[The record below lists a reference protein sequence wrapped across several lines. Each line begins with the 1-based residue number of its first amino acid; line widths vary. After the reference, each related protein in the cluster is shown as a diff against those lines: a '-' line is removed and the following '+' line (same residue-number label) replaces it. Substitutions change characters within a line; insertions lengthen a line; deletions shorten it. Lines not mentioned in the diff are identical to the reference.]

1 MMVLLLQN
9 LSLLKILWLLSAL
22 SNANHIIRT
31 SVAVHLAQSKISN
44 TDASAGSSR
53 TNHVAST
60 CDLVSSPSFHIW
72 IVDLG
77 ASAHVCCSRFLF
89 L

>member
-1 MMVLLLQN
+1 MPRSFV
-9 LSLLKILWLLSAL
+9 
-22 SNANHIIRT
+22 

-89 L
+89 LLTVVFDMTVSFPNSTELM